1 MTEEGIQAV
10 LEAVED
16 TNLFTGDLELH
27 GAMNV
32 VRGRDRYRLPRSTS
46 TATR

>member
-16 TNLFTGDLELH
+16 TNLFTGDLELN

-32 VRGRDRYRLPRSTS
+32 CADCTS
-46 TATR
+46 TVFRANVNGRR